1 MVRLL
6 KWFLIG
12 IFFIILEPSILL
24 SEEVQAVDSLFFR
37 SVSAYQ
43 QGDYA
48 EALQLLELL
57 NEVYPGHAR
66 TTATYLM
73 QGKTLYKLH
82 RYQEAQDIYNKIIN
96 QFPGSYYVDDAYY
109 GLGTVFYRRQMYQ
122 DAVVQFLKIVDA
134 EWDARLQV
142 PAAQISS
149 DIMDYLMNE
158 EDLRALLDMVSGEKA
173 RAAVTIRLARRGLT
187 QRHYQAT
194 KNLLESFLNTY
205 PRSPYVDQVKKLLD
219 QAYLLGETTFKV
231 GVILPVADEDGKAL
245 LEGIQYAIDLHNA
258 ERKGTQVEL
267 VIRDSGTD
275 IIQSIKMAQELCH
288 DEEILT
294 IIGGLESDITAAIA
308 AVAQENGVVLLAPTA
323 TANDITSIGPAIFQL
338 NNNLRVRSET
348 LAEYAVTVLGLKR
361 FAVLTT
367 PDEYGKSMRDTFVET
382 VNRLGGEII
391 FDKWYFEGAEDK
403 NVYFE
408 TQFKAIREAGIK
420 QMFQENN
427 RRYINVSIS
436 DLVDST
442 EIPVTSIDGLF
453 LPVYQDDLPYVIP
466 QIASQNISAHV
477 FGGATW
483 HDIDMLEEQ
492 QKYIDQ
498 NYIDG
503 VIFLSDYYIN
513 PSDYSYYLFRD
524 AYQRKMGKFPEKME
538 VYGYD
543 TANLLLSVVGEK
555 SLPRQ
560 EIRNSLSQAKPFTGM
575 RGVISFNEE
584 RVNTFVHI
592 LQYRGGTILQIK

>member
-1 MVRLL
+1 MVRSL

-12 IFFIILEPSILL
+12 IFFIFLKPNLL
-24 SEEVQAVDSLFFR
+24 LGEEVQAVDSLFFR

-43 QGDYA
+43 QGDYT

-96 QFPGSYYVDDAYY
+96 QFPGSHYVDDAYY

-122 DAVVQFLKIVDA
+122 DAVIQFLKIVDA
-134 EWDARLQV
+134 EWDARLKV

-187 QRHYQAT
+187 QRHYQAA

-219 QAYLLGETTFKV
+219 QAYLLGETTLKV

-258 ERKGTQVEL
+258 EGKGTQVEL
-267 VIRDSGTD
+267 VVRDSGTD

-323 TANDITSIGPAIFQL
+323 TANDITSIGPTIFQL

-361 FAVLTT
+361 FAILTT
-367 PDEYGKSMRDTFVET
+367 PDEYGKSMRDSFVET

-403 NVYFE
+403 NQYFE

-420 QMFQENN
+420 QMMKEDNK
-427 RRYINVSIS
+427 RYGNLSVSE
-436 DLVDST
+436 LVDST

-466 QIASQNISAHV
+466 QIANQNISAHV

-524 AYQRKMGKFPEKME
+524 AYQRKMGKIPEKME

-575 RGVISFNEE
+575 RGIISFNEE